1 MSNKLFVGGI
11 SWGTSEDNLHD
22 TFEQFGQLEEVKII
36 TDRETGR
43 SRGFGFVTY
52 INSND
57 AQKAIDT
64 MNGAEL
70 DGRNLNVNIAKER
83 APRRD
88 SDNGYNSR
96 NSW

>member
-11 SWGTSEDNLHD
+11 SWGTSEDSLYD

-52 INSND
+52 INSDD

-88 SDNGYNSR
+88 SGYNNR